1 MDNHHSSNNENIH
14 IVDSD
19 DCSEVNRSTNAQVSD
34 RKELVRISTRYLYN
48 RTKLRTDVQGLL
60 NRAKEICIETDPI
73 TGTYIYFVAW
83 NCPECYWKLTHG
95 TENIYLFNLDLT
107 YSFFFLFVSLLIK
120 IVLFFVNGAL
130 YKIEEEKDDS
140 TVWTKRKPS
149 FATVFQDDWFEINQ
163 LRLVAEQQLAAAAVA
178 AAPTTTVALPV
189 VNNNYTL
196 STTTTTT
203 TTTINNS
210 TNAND
215 ANGTTATPTAAAPPP
230 AQAAPPPNDVN
241 NANGT
246 IAAPPPAQTNAAAQP
261 STDAIAQMA
270 TELANGKAKLATSE
284 ADLEARKVINLTN
297 DDTYDEARQD
307 EDFWY
312 RFISNA
318 IYGDVFDSTISDC
331 NKSTQKNK

>member
-1 MDNHHSSNNENIH
+1 MDNHHSSNNSNNI

-19 DCSEVNRSTNAQVSD
+19 DGSEVNRSTNTRSSD
-34 RKELVRISTRYLYN
+34 RKELERISTWRRYN
-48 RTKLRTDVQGLL
+48 RGKLRTDVQGLL

-203 TTTINNS
+203 TTINNS